1 MKIPA
6 DAIERSTLY
15 QELVRQC
22 SATRQNRFNLYN
34 TLRNYYMF
42 GSQDNRGAPY
52 NKIGSTIETLA
63 SFIYAPD
70 STKFSLKLGTLA
82 TQDDVHKAV
91 PLASEVTE
99 QWRLSK
105 AHVLLDLGL
114 RWAFAFG
121 CMLMKVQWMKKHVR
135 CYLVEPHQ
143 FGVLREDII
152 DLRDQEAF
160 THHYTITKSQ
170 LLSQLEGHPKKQE
183 VEKKAGAGP
192 GESSVPGSFG
202 EGLNRLLVGG
212 PVTGIAGSLATG
224 TGMISIEGGMGS
236 AGRGPA
242 YDWTPKIEVEL
253 IDMCDLYVW
262 DDDIEEYRLVT
273 QCAPG
278 VTIYDRAAS
287 DVAHVKGEPPFG
299 VIRCG
304 YNCYDYFWGESFVAK
319 LAWLQDW
326 RSRRIMEVNKILSRQ
341 ADPPV
346 FFSGMGGISE
356 EKAATF
362 RAAGGLF
369 STAVPNAKAE
379 FLPPTL
385 PPDLFVEINY
395 IDKWFEDQ
403 AGLGHILQ
411 GQGESGVRSRGQ
423 ADLMARLG
431 SSRPKDRATAVEESA
446 EAIARL
452 ILLSTQEH
460 SEQRFQVAIDGK
472 PLTFTAEEFTKD
484 YEVKVDGHSSS
495 PIFMEDIKHTAITLF
510 EARAIDRATLLEM
523 FDPPNLQELKARL
536 VKIEAQEAQ
545 QREMQAESGDKPQHG
560 NIARIGGAKHGG
572 GKQ

>member
-1 MKIPA
+1 MKIPTDTVQRA
-6 DAIERSTLY
+6 VLF
-15 QELVRQC
+15 QELVKSC
-22 SATRQNRFNLYN
+22 SATRANRFNLYN
-34 TLRNYYMF
+34 TLRNYFLF

-63 SFIYAPD
+63 SFIYSPD

-82 TQDDVHKAV
+82 TSDDVHKAV
-91 PLASEVTE
+91 PLAQEVTE

-114 RWAFAFG
+114 RWALAFG
-121 CMLMKVQWMKKHVR
+121 CMLMKVQWMRKHVR

-143 FGVLREDII
+143 FGVLREDIM

-160 THHYTITKSQ
+160 THHYTITKTQ
-170 LLSQLEGHPKKQE
+170 LMSQLEGHPKRPE
-183 VEKKAGAGP
+183 VEKMAGQGAGDKEIP
-192 GESSVPGSFG
+192 GHFG

-212 PVTGIAGSLATG
+212 PITGISGSLATG
-224 TGMISIEGGMGS
+224 TGMTSIEGGMGAS
-236 AGRGPA
+236 GRGPA
-242 YDWTPKIEVEL
+242 YDWSPKVDVEL

-262 DDDIEEYRLVT
+262 DDELEEYRLVT

-278 VTIYDRAAS
+278 ITIYDRAAS
-287 DVAHVKGEPPFG
+287 DVSHVKGEPPFG
-299 VIRCG
+299 VIRAG
-304 YNCYDYFWGESFVAK
+304 YTLYDYFWGDSFVSK
-319 LAWLQDW
+319 LSWLQDW
-326 RSRRIMEVNKILSRQ
+326 RSRRIAEVNKLLSRQ

-346 FFSGMGGISE
+346 LFTGMGGISE
-356 EKAATF
+356 EKAAVF

-369 STAVPNAKAE
+369 STPNPQVKAE
-379 FLPPTL
+379 FLPPTM
-385 PPDLFVEINY
+385 PPDIFVELNQ
-395 IDKWFEDQ
+395 IDRWFEDQ

-446 EAIARL
+446 ESIARL
-452 ILLSTQEH
+452 ILLSTQDH
-460 SEQRFQVAIDGK
+460 SEQRFQVEIGGK

-510 EARAIDRATLLEM
+510 EAKAIDRATLLDM
-523 FDPPNLQELKARL
+523 FDPPNLQELKSRLARL
-536 VKIEAQEAQ
+536 ELKEAQ
-545 QREMQAESGDKPQHG
+545 QAQAAAAAGLPPQG
-560 NIARIGGAKHGG
+560 GGKVARLGAKHGG
-572 GKQ
+572 

>member
-1 MKIPA
+1 MKIPT
-6 DAIERSTLY
+6 DAIERATLF
-15 QELVRQC
+15 QELVKQC
-22 SATRQNRFNLYN
+22 SSTRLNRFNLYN
-34 TLRNYYMF
+34 TLRNYFLF

-63 SFIYAPD
+63 SFIYSPD

-91 PLASEVTE
+91 PLAQEVTE

-105 AHVLLDLGL
+105 AHLLMDLGL
-114 RWAFAFG
+114 RWALAFG

-160 THHYTITKSQ
+160 THHYTITKTQ
-170 LLSQLEGHPKKQE
+170 LLGQLEGHPKKNE
-183 VEKKAGAGP
+183 VEKSAGQGAGDND
-192 GESSVPGSFG
+192 VPGHFG
-202 EGLNRLLVGG
+202 DGLNRLLVGG
-212 PVTGIAGSLATG
+212 PITGVTGSLATG
-224 TGMISIEGGMGS
+224 TGMTVVQGGVG
-236 AGRGPA
+236 AGGRGPG
-242 YDWTPKIEVEL
+242 YDWAPKVEAEL

-262 DDDIEEYRLVT
+262 DDAIEEYRLVT

-287 DVAHVKGEPPFG
+287 DVSHVKGEPPFG
-299 VIRCG
+299 VIRAG
-304 YNCYDYFWGESFVAK
+304 YTLYDYFWGESFVAK
-319 LAWLQDW
+319 LSWLQDW
-326 RSRRIMEVNKILSRQ
+326 RTRRILEVNNILSRQ

-346 FFSGMGGISE
+346 LFTGMGGISE

-369 STAVPNAKAE
+369 STPNPQVKAE
-379 FLPPTL
+379 FLPPTMPADIFAEL
-385 PPDLFVEINY
+385 NQ

-411 GQGESGVRSRGQ
+411 GQGEAGVRSRGQ

-446 EAIARL
+446 EAVARL
-452 ILLSTQEH
+452 ILLSTQDH
-460 SEQRFQVAIDGK
+460 SEQRFQVVIQGK

-510 EARAIDRATLLEM
+510 EAKAIDRSTLLEM

-536 VKIEAQEAQ
+536 VKMEAQEHAA
-545 QREMQAESGDKPQHG
+545 AEAAAASGAPPPGGGKVT
-560 NIARIGGAKHGG
+560 RLGAKHGG
-572 GKQ
+572 

>member
-1 MKIPA
+1 MKIPT
-6 DAIERSTLY
+6 DAVERSTLY
-15 QELVRQC
+15 QDLVRSC
-22 SATRQNRFNLYN
+22 SSTRVNRFNLYN
-34 TLRNYYMF
+34 TLRNYYLF

-63 SFIYAPD
+63 SFIYSPD

-82 TQDDVHKAV
+82 TTDDTHKAI
-91 PLASEVTE
+91 PLAQEVTE

-105 AHVLLDLGL
+105 AHLLMDLGL
-114 RWAFAFG
+114 RWAFSFG
-121 CMLMKVQWMKKHVR
+121 TMLMKVQWMKKHVR

-160 THHYTITKSQ
+160 THHYTITKTQ
-170 LLSQLEGHPKKQE
+170 LLAQLQGHPKKDE
-183 VEKKAGAGP
+183 VEKMAGKGAGDSQIP
-192 GESSVPGSFG
+192 GHFG

-212 PVTGIAGSLATG
+212 PIQGISGSLATG
-224 TGMISIEGGMGS
+224 TGMTSIEGGIGS

-242 YDWTPKIEVEL
+242 YDWSPKVDVEL

-262 DDDIEEYRLVT
+262 DDAVDEYRLVT

-278 VTIYDRAAS
+278 VTIYDRKAS
-287 DVAHVKGEPPFG
+287 DVGHVKGEPPFG

-304 YNCYDYFWGESFVAK
+304 YSCYDYFWGEAFVAK

-326 RSRRIMEVNKILSRQ
+326 RTRRILEVNKLLSRQ

-346 FFSGMGGISE
+346 MFTGMGGISE
-356 EKAATF
+356 EKAAAF

-379 FLPPTL
+379 FMPPTI
-385 PPDLFVEINY
+385 PPDIFVEINN
-395 IDKWFEDQ
+395 IDRWFEDM

-452 ILLSTQEH
+452 ILLSTQDH
-460 SEQRFQVAIDGK
+460 SEQRFSVVVDGK

-495 PIFMEDIKHTAITLF
+495 PIFMEDIKHTAVTLF
-510 EARAIDRATLLEM
+510 EAKAIDRETLLDM
-523 FDPPNLQELKARL
+523 FDPPNLQELKSRL
-536 VKIEAQEAQ
+536 KKIEE
-545 QREMQAESGDKPQHG
+545 REMLQMQAQAQAGAGHQPPHRGNGRGAQHASG
-560 NIARIGGAKHGG
+560 
-572 GKQ
+572 